1 MAVLDETENKG
12 VKILL
17 YFYMLKI
24 ITCKYLMYIINVK
37 LYLQHGRS
45 LLHIAEMMGKKV
57 TLRLFERFIIIIDD
71 YLTKLLN
78 SLL

>member
-1 MAVLDETENKG
+1 
-12 VKILL
+12 
-17 YFYMLKI
+17 
-24 ITCKYLMYIINVK
+24 MYIINVK
-37 LYLQHGRS
+37 LYFHHGRS

-78 SLL
+78 SLLLRLNLHVVNTDSGR

>member
-1 MAVLDETENKG
+1 
-12 VKILL
+12 
-17 YFYMLKI
+17 
-24 ITCKYLMYIINVK
+24 MYIINVK
-37 LYLQHGRS
+37 LYFQHGRS